1 MFCFDYFIC
10 FCCWLTA
17 FWDLSD
23 CWRFLGGDPQLHYQ
37 TNPWNFQGKMHS
49 PFRKNNS
56 SWNVIPIKS
65 ETVFEN
71 TLGICSMLCCCH
83 TIWWKSTEL
92 VTPGDGRKTVYS
104 DGTQDYRGTPGCQN
118 PRPASFD
125 LNFWKTINFCKKL
138 LSKGINLKIWKFPSF
153 FFFFLRLIDCLS
165 DHKCSITANCPITP
179 VQSN

>member
-1 MFCFDYFIC
+1 MIISFVFVVDLQRFEIC
-10 FCCWLTA
+10 QIA
-17 FWDLSD
+17 ED
-23 CWRFLGGDPQLHYQ
+23 FLGEIL
-37 TNPWNFQGKMHS
+37 NFIIRQIPEIFKEKCINLS
-49 PFRKNNS
+49 EKNNS

-71 TLGICSMLCCCH
+71 TLGICSMLCCYYI
-83 TIWWKSTEL
+83 IWWKCTEL

-118 PRPASFD
+118 PRPANFD
-125 LNFWKTINFCKKL
+125 LNFWKTKNVCKKL
-138 LSKGINLKIWKFPSF
+138 LSKGINLKIWKSPSF
-153 FFFFLRLIDCLS
+153 FFFFNFFLRVIDCFS

>member
-23 CWRFLGGDPQLHYQ
+23 WRRFLGGDPQLHYQ
-37 TNPWNFQGKMHS
+37 TYPWNFQGKMYT

-65 ETVFEN
+65 ETEFEN
-71 TLGICSMLCCCH
+71 TLGICSMLCCCYI
-83 TIWWKSTEL
+83 IWWKCTEL

-118 PRPASFD
+118 PRPANFD

-138 LSKGINLKIWKFPSF
+138 LSKGINLKILKFPSF
-153 FFFFLRLIDCLS
+153 FFLRVIDCLS